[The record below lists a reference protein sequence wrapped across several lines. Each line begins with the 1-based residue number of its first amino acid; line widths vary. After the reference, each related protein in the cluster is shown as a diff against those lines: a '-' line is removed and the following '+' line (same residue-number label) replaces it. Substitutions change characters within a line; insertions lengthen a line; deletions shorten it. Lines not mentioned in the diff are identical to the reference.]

1 MLKGH
6 TPAKDKIN
14 KDDFEK
20 LCNLWCTLTEI
31 AEFFGV
37 SEDTLESWC
46 KDVYQETFSETYKRK
61 NSKGK
66 IALRRWQMK
75 SAEKGNVTMQIW
87 LGKQYLGQKEKL
99 PDIGD
104 SNEINTQILNIA
116 ALLNNPQAVRTED
129 NINE

>member
-46 KDVYQETFSETYKRK
+46 KDVYQETFSEAYKKK

-104 SNEINTQILNIA
+104 SNVINSQILNIA
-116 ALLNNPQAVRTED
+116 ALLNNPQSVRTED

>member
-6 TPAKDKIN
+6 TPAKNKIN

-31 AEFFGV
+31 AEFFDV

-46 KDVYQETFSETYKRK
+46 KDTYQETFSETYKKK

-87 LGKQYLGQKEKL
+87 LGKQYLGQKEKE
-99 PDIGD
+99 
-104 SNEINTQILNIA
+104 EINLSGGI
-116 ALLNNPQAVRTED
+116 NNPYKNLSEEELKKLAGE
-129 NINE
+129 